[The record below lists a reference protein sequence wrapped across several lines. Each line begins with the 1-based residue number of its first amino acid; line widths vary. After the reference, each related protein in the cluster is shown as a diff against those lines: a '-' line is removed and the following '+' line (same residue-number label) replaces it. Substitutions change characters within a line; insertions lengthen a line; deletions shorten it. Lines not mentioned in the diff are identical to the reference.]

1 MVVILAGDLMMILEV
16 LVMLMD
22 LRMEQM
28 RRNLCTLDPRCCR
41 TERRH
46 TQGGEQSHFFLRR

>member
-28 RRNLCTLDPRCCR
+28 RRNLCNLDPRCCR

-46 TQGGEQSHFFLRR
+46 RQGGE